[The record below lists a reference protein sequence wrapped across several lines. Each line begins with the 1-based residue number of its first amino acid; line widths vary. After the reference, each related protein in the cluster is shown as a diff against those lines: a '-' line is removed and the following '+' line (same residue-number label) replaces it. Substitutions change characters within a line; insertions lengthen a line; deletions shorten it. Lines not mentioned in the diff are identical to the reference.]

1 MGSINPS
8 LSQKP
13 FQDSYSFQSTSTY
26 KYANQSSPREII
38 AADTIRS
45 GENWLLLLINPAYY
59 FLECV
64 YILYKKGYYRLIVLH
79 NSRVLTYRN
88 YRTLRGA
95 KIAFQKIYKNKA
107 WKEGVKANWIPS
119 YADNYHRVKEK
130 DTVAVSE
137 PLKAYSI

>member
-8 LSQKP
+8 SSQKT
-13 FQDSYSFQSTSTY
+13 FKDSYSYKSTSTY
-26 KYANQSSPREII
+26 QYPNQSTFGEIS
-38 AADTIRS
+38 AAGAIRT
-45 GENWLLLLINPAYY
+45 GDNGLLILINPAYY

-64 YILYKKGYYRLIVLH
+64 YILFKKGYYRLVVLH
-79 NSRVLTYRN
+79 NGRVLTYRN

-107 WKEGVKANWIPS
+107 WKEGVKASWNSP
-119 YADNYHRVKEK
+119 YPGNYNFEKEK
-130 DTVAVSE
+130 DSIAANM